1 MLRHIG
7 YLECCLFRCWPGC
20 FWMLVHRGGQL
31 NEDYQPVL
39 KALGEEERKLDELIQ
54 SCTEQIHELCEDCHS
69 HRYPLSVQLHF
80 TLYCHPGNTLKAGL
94 MGKTARIKILVFAV
108 KVTAPGALRCSQ
120 SLSMS
125 AFQTA
130 LTSWDM
136 QVALEVHFFLCKLST
151 FNNGWPE
158 TVFTVVVCV
167 LLA

>member
-1 MLRHIG
+1 
-7 YLECCLFRCWPGC
+7 
-20 FWMLVHRGGQL
+20 MLVHRGGQL

-69 HRYPLSVQLHF
+69 HRYPLPVQLHF

-108 KVTAPGALRCSQ
+108 KVTAPGALSCSQ
-120 SLSMS
+120 SLIMS

-130 LTSWDM
+130 LTS
-136 QVALEVHFFLCKLST
+136 
-151 FNNGWPE
+151 
-158 TVFTVVVCV
+158 
-167 LLA
+167 